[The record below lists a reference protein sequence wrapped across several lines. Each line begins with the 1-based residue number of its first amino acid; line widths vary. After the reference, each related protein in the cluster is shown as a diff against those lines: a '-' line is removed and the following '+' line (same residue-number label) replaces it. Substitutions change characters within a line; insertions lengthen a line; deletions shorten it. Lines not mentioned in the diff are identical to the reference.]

1 MTGKDSGKSTTGDGN
16 AHGTT
21 GRTHRVQRR
30 VSSCPPSITP
40 EVLTC
45 HQKQLVRTVIALA
58 ESADMADA
66 TRARRRSTGEFD
78 ACRMPDFGADVS
90 ALVPASET
98 LDAKAFIDGQCR
110 ETRTGLVTVM
120 LAGRE
125 QLHLTPAS
133 VTWLLSHAATI
144 ADYAGSYMMSK
155 THLAR
160 YLREGLGKFESFT
173 GV

>member
-1 MTGKDSGKSTTGDGN
+1 MTDKNGSESESGNDNADGM
-16 AHGTT
+16 A
-21 GRTHRVQRR
+21 GRAPQLPPHATSRPTPLASGALTDTQRG
-30 VSSCPPSITP
+30 
-40 EVLTC
+40 
-45 HQKQLVRTVIALA
+45 LVHAVIALA

-78 ACRMPDFGADVS
+78 ACRMPEFGADVS

-160 YLREGLGKFESFT
+160 YLREGLEKFESFT